1 MSVFLIIGLP
11 SSAPLNRVPTDS
23 VRLREW
29 PVGPLEGL
37 DIFCNSDMRVAKVRQ
52 FCKLDETGDSLV
64 CQAMN
69 QLNLSTRG
77 NHQVLK
83 LARMITGLTGSEDVQ
98 PVYLFVWYIEP
109 IVKT

>member
-1 MSVFLIIGLP
+1 MIIGLP